1 MSVAENSSEQPD
13 GQPDLTDKEAGN
25 YSNPTGYGHRAYV
38 DSFATLGSPVKL
50 RASGGWL
57 LKRAIPASTYCD
69 GMSCYPIFSC
79 ADWSALADDLRGL
92 SQSVVSV
99 TLVTDPFGNYDPA
112 SLKECFG
119 DLVIA
124 FKNHFVTDLTC
135 APVSFISSHHRRNA
149 QNALK
154 KLEIEQCIQPLS
166 VLDDWIGLYG
176 TLIQRHQVKGIAV
189 FSRASFEQQFKVP
202 GLVALRA
209 VSGQDTVG
217 MLLWYVQG
225 EVAYYHLGAY
235 SNEGYKMGASFALFS
250 RAIEIFA
257 NSGIRWLDLGASAGL
272 DGTAVD
278 GLSRFKKG
286 WSTGT
291 RTAYLCGTIFDRVRY
306 EELKAARG
314 ITYTHYF
321 PAYRQGEFA

>member
-1 MSVAENSSEQPD
+1 MSVAENSSTHID
-13 GQPDLTDKEAGN
+13 GQSDLTDQEATN
-25 YSNPTGYGHRAYV
+25 CSNLTGYGHRAYV
-38 DSFATLGSPVKL
+38 DSFAALGSPVAL
-50 RASGGWL
+50 PASRGWL
-57 LKRAIPASTYCD
+57 LKRAIPATEYCD
-69 GMSCYPIFSC
+69 AMGCYPIFCC
-79 ADWSALADDLRGL
+79 ADWSALADDFRDL

-99 TLVTDPFGNYDPA
+99 TLVTDPFGKYDPA
-112 SLKECFG
+112 SLNRCFR

-124 FKNHFVTDLTC
+124 FKQHFVTDLTC
-135 APVSFISSHHRRNA
+135 APNSFVSSHHRRNA

-166 VLDDWIGLYG
+166 VLDDWIGLYD
-176 TLIQRHQVKGIAV
+176 TLIQRHEVKGIAV

-202 GLVALRA
+202 GLVVLRA

-235 SNEGYKMGASFALFS
+235 SGEGYELGASFALFS

-257 NSGIRWLDLGASAGL
+257 HSGIRWLDLGASAGL

-291 RTAYLCGTIFDRVRY
+291 RTAYLCGRIFDRVRY
-306 EELKAARG
+306 EQLKAARG
-314 ITYTHYF
+314 ITQTNYF
-321 PAYRQGEFA
+321 PAYRQGEFV